1 MTISQLYRILSK
13 RFRKQRLND
22 KLEQQIVDFLIQILY
37 KRKKEVFVLIPLF
50 NLSQAGRKRFYEEV
64 INKID
69 SIGLSC
75 IETNLIESIIEQQNS
90 QEEEEIEMNKL
101 KEKVAKIE
109 SLYEKKF
116 QSFEKKMESISKKFS
131 RENLCIF

>member
-1 MTISQLYRILSK
+1 M
-13 RFRKQRLND
+13 
-22 KLEQQIVDFLIQILY
+22 
-37 KRKKEVFVLIPLF
+37 IPLF

-101 KEKVAKIE
+101 KEKVTKIE